1 MRALRR
7 LMLCASLCLP
17 RAAATNTPTPGE
29 RFENRY
35 RSARTLRAQFLEQYS
50 ENGKLVRAEAGTAYF
65 RKPGKMRWEYEKPE
79 KNLFLVD
86 GKTAWLYTPADHT
99 ATKVP
104 ARESGDWRT
113 PFVLLAGEMKLSR
126 VCSRVSATT
135 VMPPQN
141 PEDATLECRLKGTD
155 RAPASNPEDSPPQ
168 VFFEISPGGELVR
181 LLVRAAGGIETEFQ
195 FKNWEINPQ
204 VSDSLFQFSPPP
216 GVVIVDG
223 LLPSSSLI
231 RQ

>member
-1 MRALRR
+1 MGRILQCGVLLLQVTSAV
-7 LMLCASLCLP
+7 S
-17 RAAATNTPTPGE
+17 TQTPMQ
-29 RFENRY
+29 RFEARY
-35 RSARTLRAQFLEQYS
+35 RSARTLRAEFLERYS

-104 ARESGDWRT
+104 ARESEDWRT

-126 VCSRVSATT
+126 VCAKVESTSVL
-135 VMPPQN
+135 V
-141 PEDATLECRLKGTD
+141 PEKAGDATLECKLKGADTA
-155 RAPASNPEDSPPQ
+155 RSGNPEDAPPQ
-168 VFFEISPGGELVR
+168 VFFEISDEGELVR
-181 LLVRAAGGIETEFQ
+181 LVVRSAGGIETEFQ
-195 FKNWEINPQ
+195 FKNWEINPL
-204 VSDSLFQFSPPP
+204 VSDSLFRFSPPL

-223 LLPSSSLI
+223 LLPSSPGV
-231 RQ
+231 RH

>member
-1 MRALRR
+1 MCTLVR
-7 LMLCASLCLP
+7 LAICASLLLEATP
-17 RAAATNTPTPGE
+17 ATNTPTPSE

-35 RSARTLRAQFLEQYS
+35 RSARTLRSEFLEQYS
-50 ENGKLVRAEAGTAYF
+50 ENGKLVRAAAGTTYF

-99 ATKVP
+99 ATRVP
-104 ARESGDWRT
+104 ARESEDWRT
-113 PFVLLAGEMKLSR
+113 PFALLAGEMKLSR

-135 VMPPQN
+135 VLAPQN
-141 PEDATLECRLKGTD
+141 PEDAMLECHLKGTD
-155 RAPASNPEDSPPQ
+155 RAPASNPEGSPPQ

-181 LLVRAAGGIETEFQ
+181 LLLRAAGGIQTEFQ

-223 LLPSSSLI
+223 LLPSSSRI